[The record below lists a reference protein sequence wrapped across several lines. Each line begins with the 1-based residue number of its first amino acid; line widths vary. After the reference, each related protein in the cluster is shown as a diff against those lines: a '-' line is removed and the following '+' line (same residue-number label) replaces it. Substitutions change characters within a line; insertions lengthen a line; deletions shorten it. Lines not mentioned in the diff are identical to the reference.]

1 MNGAR
6 ARLARAQLLA
16 EVEEPRP
23 QHDRCHLELRRLP
36 VVGVLCGVAL
46 PHHPQHAAHVPRAH
60 RAGPD
65 VAADER
71 PAGRERHR
79 RPRLAA
85 LLPRPRQHS
94 QAHGLLRHVD
104 TATMEQLALRELLLS
119 RALEAPPVVPA
130 ALVVARGFGPLL
142 NAAGPLL
149 DATKRGSVQHD
160 LGHLLR
166 ATAGLLLG
174 AGLPASSPLQKTHS
188 MAMHVGVGGMAH
200 FILRIT
206 TTKYLSQNGYGT
218 QQHNTTT
225 TAGTQPPFP

>member
-1 MNGAR
+1 
-6 ARLARAQLLA
+6 
-16 EVEEPRP
+16 
-23 QHDRCHLELRRLP
+23 
-36 VVGVLCGVAL
+36 
-46 PHHPQHAAHVPRAH
+46 
-60 RAGPD
+60 
-65 VAADER
+65 
-71 PAGRERHR
+71 
-79 RPRLAA
+79 
-85 LLPRPRQHS
+85 
-94 QAHGLLRHVD
+94 
-104 TATMEQLALRELLLS
+104 MEQLALRELLLS

-188 MAMHVGVGGMAH
+188 MAMHPGGK
-200 FILRIT
+200 ILKRSCTGTPGHRIT